1 MYAQNPYNFVNHR
14 HPNNFKEDQE
24 RNTDMEKK
32 YFLIVVLEVEARNGI
47 LCLFSII
54 HPENETSYSIY
65 LEQVFNL
72 SIEEKQILHY

>member
-1 MYAQNPYNFVNHR
+1 
-14 HPNNFKEDQE
+14 
-24 RNTDMEKK
+24 MEKK